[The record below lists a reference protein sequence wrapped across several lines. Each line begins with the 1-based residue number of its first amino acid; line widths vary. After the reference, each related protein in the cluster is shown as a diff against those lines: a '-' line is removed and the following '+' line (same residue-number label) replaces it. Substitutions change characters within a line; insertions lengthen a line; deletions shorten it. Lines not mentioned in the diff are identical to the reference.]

1 MMMAPALHP
10 RRRLEARDEKDPV
23 SRHDLPDTG
32 RRWHTGSLRARKRG
46 GAPWVVLA
54 DASWPAASDHLASRA
69 LPGGAPWR
77 RSRNSAHEYCS
88 WTRDLSSNKRAAR
101 VCRVGAM
108 VDDPRREVFA
118 WDAEIKVAKKSK
130 IRQGCPPLSSSS
142 TSSASRRA
150 PLSFLLLLPRS

>member
-1 MMMAPALHP
+1 MMMAPALQP

-54 DASWPAASDHLASRA
+54 DGLLPVTIPSPGA
-69 LPGGAPWR
+69 PGGPSWR

-88 WTRDLSSNKRAAR
+88 WTRDLSSAPP
-101 VCRVGAM
+101 VCVVSALWIM
-108 VDDPRREVFA
+108 DD
-118 WDAEIKVAKKSK
+118 S
-130 IRQGCPPLSSSS
+130 C
-142 TSSASRRA
+142 SRRPEA
-150 PLSFLLLLPRS
+150 